1 MQNFRMDY
9 DSDGDILEVVWKQD
23 KSQQKTGIE
32 LNDNI
37 VLFADSELSVPLG
50 LMFISYSHLVKTSFV
65 ELTGLASL
73 PDKRRERVLR
83 LLKSSRIA
91 PFLTMA
97 QNGQMV
103 LADPTVCSLAVV

>member
-9 DSDGDILEVVWKQD
+9 DSDGDILEVVWKHE
-23 KSQQKTGIE
+23 KSQKKTGIE

-50 LMFISYSHLVKTSFV
+50 LMFISYSHLIKASFV

-73 PDKRRERVLR
+73 PDKRRERVLA
-83 LLKSSRIA
+83 LLQTSRVA
-91 PFLTMA
+91 PFLTVA
-97 QNGQMV
+97 PNGQTM
-103 LADPTVCSLAVV
+103 LADPTVCSLAAA

>member
-9 DSDGDILEVVWKQD
+9 DSDGDILEVVWQQD
-23 KSQQKTGIE
+23 KTLIRTGIE

-50 LMFISYSHLVKTSFV
+50 LMFISYSHLIKASVV

-83 LLKSSRIA
+83 LLKTSRVA
-91 PFLTMA
+91 PFLSVA
-97 QNGQMV
+97 SNGQTV
-103 LADPTVCSLAVV
+103 LADPTVCSLAAA